1 MSGPLPNRFMIER
14 RYGPSNCDW
23 LHEESKDVPVWT
35 LCARQALIFTS
46 LAEAAQ
52 KLKEIKAHAKSW
64 PNGDFF
70 SFAIIEDRRKR
81 PCYFASKLAVSITG
95 A

>member
-1 MSGPLPNRFMIER
+1 LRLASR
-14 RYGPSNCDW
+14 
-23 LHEESKDVPVWT
+23 LHEESNDVPVWT
-35 LCARQALIFTS
+35 LCARHALIFKS
-46 LAEAAQ
+46 LKQAAQ

-70 SFAIIEDRRKR
+70 SFAIIEDRRER
-81 PCYFASKLAVSITG
+81 PCYFASKLAAPITG

>member
-23 LHEESKDVPVWT
+23 LHEESKHVPLWT
-35 LCARQALIFTS
+35 LCARQALIIQS

-52 KLKEIKAHAKSW
+52 MLKEIKAHAKSW
-64 PNGDFF
+64 PNSDFF
-70 SFAIIEDRRKR
+70 SFAIIEARRKR
-81 PCYFASKLAVSITG
+81 PCCFASKLAVPIAG